1 MQERNSPPEGR
12 VIVFLGSS
20 VTYGECSGGVSFA
33 DMMEMR
39 GCCRAI
45 KEAVSGTTLV
55 DAGPDS
61 YVSRLK
67 RLSVPRADLLIC
79 QLSTNDATQR
89 KPLGTPGNRDTATVA
104 GAIEEII
111 AIARA
116 RWRCPILFYT
126 NPRYDSAA
134 YGEMVR
140 LLKELQAKWGFA
152 ILDLWND
159 AAFNDLSPEQRA
171 RYMAD
176 AIHPT
181 RAGYEEWWLPAFLL
195 AVAAAVPQTIAAA
208 LDRLRN

>member
-1 MQERNSPPEGR
+1 MQGLNSQMEEK

-33 DMMEMR
+33 DLMEMR

-67 RLSVPRADLLIC
+67 RLSVPRTDLLIC

-89 KPLGTPGNRDTATVA
+89 KPLGAPGNRDTATVA
-104 GAIEEII
+104 GEIEEII

-126 NPRYDSAA
+126 NPRYDSPA

-140 LLKELQAKWGFA
+140 LLKELQAKWGFV

-181 RAGYEEWWLPAFLL
+181 RAGYEEWWLPKFMA
-195 AVAAAVPQTIAAA
+195 AVAAVPRTIAAA
-208 LDRLRN
+208 PDHLRH

>member
-1 MQERNSPPEGR
+1 MQELNSQMEER

-33 DMMEMR
+33 DLMEMR
-39 GCCRAI
+39 GHCRAI

-55 DAGPDS
+55 DEGPDS

-89 KPLGTPGNRDTATVA
+89 KPLGAPGNRDTATVA

-159 AAFNDLSPEQRA
+159 AAFNDLLPEQRA

-181 RAGYEEWWLPAFLL
+181 RAGYEEWWLPKFQ
-195 AVAAAVPQTIAAA
+195 AAVPQTIAAA
-208 LDRLRN
+208 LDRPRH